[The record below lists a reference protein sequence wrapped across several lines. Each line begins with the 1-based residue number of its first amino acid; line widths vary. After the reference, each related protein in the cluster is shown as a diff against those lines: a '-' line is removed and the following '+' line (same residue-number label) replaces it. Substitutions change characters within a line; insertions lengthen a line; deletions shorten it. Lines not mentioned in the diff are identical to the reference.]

1 MAEGGDV
8 LTLNINAS
16 LYTTAVADIF
26 DIKTLANTSF
36 YTTAGAEV
44 FDVLT

>member
-8 LTLNINAS
+8 QTLNINVS
-16 LYTTAVADIF
+16 YTISKADIF
-26 DIKTLANTSF
+26 NIKTLANVSF

-44 FDVLT
+44 INLMT